1 MKSDNI
7 DKEYD
12 SEKAKLETEFAEK
25 LADLKEKR
33 VKAKAM
39 ISDKKLNLRL
49 ATDLWTKGKSR
60 MEIAQILEVPNDAVL
75 SLMIRGHYK
84 DSVESHTRTGYNEFA
99 QGGELYQT
107 HETYPCPACY
117 PNQQGLSRKEEDD
130 DWKIWINRVRKNQAR
145 RGTFDEA
152 NQLAQQKREAMKG
165 ESIVI
170 VGKNDTFKY
179 KDVTN
184 AALRTKNESQQERL
198 LARYQTVDTSDIPQK
213 GITALQNEQKRSLNF
228 VRENQGKQLTDK
240 SNPTITAY
248 RNMQKRLNAITHE
261 LRKRYKGSKGSSN

>member
-1 MKSDNI
+1 
-7 DKEYD
+7 
-12 SEKAKLETEFAEK
+12 
-25 LADLKEKR
+25 
-33 VKAKAM
+33 
-39 ISDKKLNLRL
+39 
-49 ATDLWTKGKSR
+49 
-60 MEIAQILEVPNDAVL
+60 
-75 SLMIRGHYK
+75 
-84 DSVESHTRTGYNEFA
+84 
-99 QGGELYQT
+99 
-107 HETYPCPACY
+107 
-117 PNQQGLSRKEEDD
+117 
-130 DWKIWINRVRKNQAR
+130 
-145 RGTFDEA
+145 
-152 NQLAQQKREAMKG
+152 MKG

-170 VGKNDTFKY
+170 VGKNDTLY

-184 AALRTKNESQQERL
+184 AALRTKNESQQESL